1 MNKHVLVML
10 GLAVLSLATASV
22 GEPPRF
28 KVLAFYSLHVEPDH
42 VLFAESALKF
52 FAECAAKDGFTFDA
66 TTDWTN
72 LNDEYLKPYQ
82 LVVWLNDSH
91 GDAKQRRAFQ
101 RYMENGGS
109 WLGFHAAGYN
119 DQDTNW
125 PWFVDF
131 MGGAVFHINSWPPL
145 PAKLIIDDGNH
156 PIAAGIPHTYDS
168 PNNEWYV
175 WKPSPRLNKDVRV
188 LATLDPSNYPLGL
201 KDVITSGDLPVAWT
215 NTKFKMIYMN
225 MGHGDKIFTSPI
237 QNRFIENAINWLGTP
252 LASERY
258 PAASGKRVSPHAI
271 VVNPKTNKAYAVD
284 PENDSVAVLD
294 AAGHYAAAVK
304 VGTEPGAIAI
314 NSVTNRIY
322 VANEG
327 SGNVSVIDGATDK
340 VIATVPVGDLPYVIA
355 ANPVT
360 NKIYIAKTFSNTMTV
375 IDGANIDG
383 ANNVTSSLKTGM
395 QADAIA
401 VDPSANKLYLLNYE
415 SHDVTVLDGANDR
428 DTPVAAEIHLW
439 GIAVNP
445 ATNKI
450 YLTGTGSSRVTV
462 IDGKHNTTTS
472 VNAGGVPCA
481 VAVDS
486 STGRVFIANYA
497 TDDVT
502 VIDGGSN
509 TVIATVRVGSR
520 PQAIAVDPASHRV
533 YLANSRDNSATIIDG
548 TTSSV
553 LATVKTGRGP
563 YAIAVNSASDKAF
576 VENLAGGTV
585 TVIDGK
591 TLAGTTAAMPTVK

>member
-1 MNKHVLVML
+1 MNKRALLML

-28 KVLAFYSLHVEPDH
+28 KVLAFYSPHAEPDH

-52 FAECAAKDGFTFDA
+52 FTECAAKDGFTFDA
-66 TTDWTN
+66 TTDWAN

-82 LVVWLNDSH
+82 LVVWLNDSP

-101 RYMENGGS
+101 RYMENGGA

-145 PAKLIIDDGNH
+145 PAKLIIDDVAH

-175 WKPSPRLNKDVRV
+175 WKPSPRLNKDVRI

-201 KDVITSGDLPVAWT
+201 KDVLQSGDLPVAWT
-215 NTKFKMIYMN
+215 NTKYKMIYMN

-237 QNRFIENAINWLGTP
+237 QNRFIENAVNWLGTTP
-252 LASERY
+252 SSESY
-258 PAASGKRVSPHAI
+258 PAPSGKRISSHAI
-271 VVNPKTNKAYAVD
+271 AVNPKTNKTYAVD
-284 PENDSVAVLD
+284 SENDSVAVLD
-294 AAGHYAAAVK
+294 AAGHYSAAAK
-304 VGTEPGAIAI
+304 VGTAPGAIAI

-360 NKIYIAKTFSNTMTV
+360 NKIYIAKTFSNTITV
-375 IDGANIDG
+375 IDGAKIDG
-383 ANNVTSSLKTGM
+383 ANNVTSSLKAGM

-401 VDPSANKLYLLNYE
+401 VDPGAKKLYLLNYE
-415 SHDVTVLDGANDR
+415 SPDVTVLDGANDK

-445 ATNKI
+445 ATHKI
-450 YLTGTGSSRVTV
+450 YVTGTGSSRVTV
-462 IDGKHNTTTS
+462 IDGKRNTTTS

-497 TDDVT
+497 TNNVT

-509 TVIATVRVGSR
+509 AVMATVRVGSR
-520 PQAIAVDPASHRV
+520 PQAIAVDSASHRV
-533 YLANSRDNSATIIDG
+533 YVANSHDNTATIIDG
-548 TTSSV
+548 TTNSV
-553 LATVKTGRGP
+553 LATVTTGSGP
-563 YAIAVNSASDKAF
+563 YAIAVNSATDKAF

-585 TVIDGK
+585 TVLDGK
-591 TLAGTTAAMPTVK
+591 TLAATTAAMPTVK

>member
-1 MNKHVLVML
+1 MNKRLLVML

-22 GEPPRF
+22 GEQPRF
-28 KVLAFYSLHVEPDH
+28 KVLAFYSPRAEPDH

-52 FAECAAKDGFTFDA
+52 FTECAAKDGFTFDA

-82 LVVWLNDSH
+82 LVMWLNDSPSNEN
-91 GDAKQRRAFQ
+91 QRRAFQ

-131 MGGAVFHINSWPPL
+131 MGGAVFDINSWPPL
-145 PAKLIIDDGNH
+145 PAKLILDEGSH
-156 PIAAGIPHTYDS
+156 PTAAGIPHTYQS
-168 PNNEWYV
+168 PANEWYV

-201 KDVITSGDLPVAWT
+201 KDVITSGDLPAVWT
-215 NTKFKMIYMN
+215 NTKYKMIYMN
-225 MGHGDKIFTSPI
+225 MGHGDKIFTSPV
-237 QNRFIENAINWLGTP
+237 QNRFIENAVNWLGTT
-252 LASERY
+252 LASESY
-258 PAASGKRVSPHAI
+258 PAPSGKRISPHAI
-271 VVNPKTNKAYAVD
+271 ALNPKTDKAYAVN

-294 AAGHYAAAVK
+294 VTGHYTAVVK
-304 VGTEPGAIAI
+304 VGTGPGAIAL
-314 NSVTNRIY
+314 NPVTNKIY
-322 VANEG
+322 VANQG

-375 IDGANIDG
+375 IDGAS
-383 ANNVTSSLKTGM
+383 NVTSSLKAGM

-401 VDPSANKLYLLNYE
+401 VDPNTNKLYLIDYE

-428 DTPVAAEIHLW
+428 DTPVAAETHLW

-450 YLTGTGSSRVTV
+450 YLTGTGSSSVTV
-462 IDGKHNTTTS
+462 IDGKHDTTTS
-472 VNAGGVPCA
+472 VHAGGVPCA
-481 VAVDS
+481 AAVDA

-502 VIDGGSN
+502 VIDGSSN
-509 TVIATVRVGSR
+509 SVIATVRVGSR

-533 YLANSRDNSATIIDG
+533 YVANTRDNTATIIDG
-548 TTSSV
+548 TTNSA
-553 LATVKTGRGP
+553 LATVKTGSGP
-563 YAIAVNSASDKAF
+563 YAIAVSSATDKAF
-576 VENLAGGTV
+576 VENLVGGTI

-591 TLAGTTAAMPTVK
+591 TLAGMTATMPTVK

>member
-1 MNKHVLVML
+1 MNKRVLLML
-10 GLAVLSLATASV
+10 GLAVLSLVTASV
-22 GEPPRF
+22 GEQPRF
-28 KVLAFYSLHVEPDH
+28 KVLAFYSPHAEPDH

-52 FAECAAKDGFTFDA
+52 FTECAAKDGFTFDA
-66 TTDWTN
+66 TTDWAN

-82 LVVWLNDSH
+82 LVVWLNDSP

-101 RYMENGGS
+101 RYMENGGA

-125 PWFVDF
+125 PWFVDL

-145 PAKLIIDDGNH
+145 PAKLIIDDAAH
-156 PIAAGIPHTYDS
+156 PTAAGIPHTYDS

-175 WKPSPRLNKDVRV
+175 WKPSPRLNKDVRI

-201 KDVITSGDLPVAWT
+201 KDVLQSGDLPVAWT
-215 NTKFKMIYMN
+215 NTKYKMIYMN
-225 MGHGDKIFTSPI
+225 MGHGDKIFTHPI
-237 QNRFIENAINWLGTP
+237 QNRFIENAVNWLGTTP
-252 LASERY
+252 ASESY
-258 PAASGKRVSPHAI
+258 PAASGKRISSHAI
-271 VVNPKTNKAYAVD
+271 AVNPKTGKTYAVD
-284 PENDSVAVLD
+284 PENDCVAVLD

-304 VGTEPGAIAI
+304 VGTGPGAIAI
-314 NSVTNRIY
+314 DSVTNRIY

-340 VIATVPVGDLPYVIA
+340 VMATVPVGDLPYVIA

-360 NKIYIAKTFSNTMTV
+360 NKIYIAKTFSNTITV
-375 IDGANIDG
+375 IDGANH
-383 ANNVTSSLKTGM
+383 VTSSLKAGM

-401 VDPSANKLYLLNYE
+401 VDPGANKLYLLNYE
-415 SHDVTVLDGANDR
+415 SHDVTVLDGATDK
-428 DTPVAAEIHLW
+428 DTAVAAEIHLW

-445 ATNKI
+445 ATHKI

-509 TVIATVRVGSR
+509 AVIATVRVGSR
-520 PQAIAVDPASHRV
+520 PQAIAVDSASHRV
-533 YLANSRDNSATIIDG
+533 YVANSRDNTATIIDG
-548 TTSSV
+548 TTINGATNSV
-553 LATVKTGRGP
+553 LAAVKTGSGP
-563 YAIAVNSASDKAF
+563 YAIAVNSATDKAF

-591 TLAGTTAAMPTVK
+591 TLAATTAAMPTVK